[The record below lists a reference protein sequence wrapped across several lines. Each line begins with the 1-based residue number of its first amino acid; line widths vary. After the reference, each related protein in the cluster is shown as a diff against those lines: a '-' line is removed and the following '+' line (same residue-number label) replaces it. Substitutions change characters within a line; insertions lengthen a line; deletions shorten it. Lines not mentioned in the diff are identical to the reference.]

1 MMTMTAD
8 LYTPLKKY
16 FGYDTYR
23 DRQEEIITS
32 VLAGRDA
39 LVIMPTGGGKSLCYQ
54 IPGIV
59 AEGLVLVLSPLIA
72 LMDDQVIGLRQ
83 MGVRARAM
91 HSHISETESD
101 DLQRELAAGE
111 LDLLYVSPER
121 LMGGRTL
128 EHLTRLHDSANHPG
142 VAAIAIDE
150 AHCVSIWGND
160 FRPEYVRLSELRQ
173 SLPGVPIIA
182 LTATAD
188 SATQSDISKQLDLQ
202 NPLISISSF
211 ERKNITTLA
220 RAGQNKMSQIVDF
233 VSTRAGESG
242 IIYCLSRK
250 NTEQVA
256 SKLTDLGYKA
266 KAYHAGLAPADRK
279 RVQADF
285 TSDKCQI
292 VCATIAFGMGI
303 DKSNIRWIIHH
314 NMPKNI
320 ESYYQ
325 EIGRAGRDGAEAE
338 ALLFYSWRDIMT
350 LRGFIEGSDASG
362 DFRSVQMAK
371 LDRMWEYANAS
382 SCRTNLVLNY
392 FGEYSARACGHC
404 DNCLHP
410 PESLNGTVIA
420 QKALS
425 AITRCRENLG
435 MILLID
441 HLRGSARQE
450 ILRMGLDR
458 LSTYGVGREHSFR
471 TWKGYL
477 TQMVNQGL
485 IAIDYTSGAKL
496 RLTPLSS
503 DILKGKRAVLL
514 HAVEDADFS
523 KKSSKRDKEP
533 SKTEQLHEAMLTQ
546 LRVWRGTMAKA
557 KGIPAYM
564 IFHDSTLEELASK
577 LPKTAN
583 ELAAIQGIGDKKL
596 ADYGTELLDHIQ
608 TYLLSQDIMRVKG
621 STQLQTLS
629 LWNSGMTVDEI
640 ANLRQIKADTVGSH
654 LAKMLRA
661 GELTDLSRLLTEQQV
676 LEIRN
681 TYDSLHRPDSSKLVV
696 DELRGKYEYYQ
707 VSLALHGYADEKD

>member
-1 MMTMTAD
+1 MTID
-8 LYTPLKKY
+8 LYTPLKRY
-16 FGYDTYR
+16 FGYDAFR

-59 AEGLVLVLSPLIA
+59 SQGLVLVLSPLIA
-72 LMDDQVIGLRQ
+72 LMDDQVTGLRQ

-91 HSHISETESD
+91 HSHVSEVD
-101 DLQRELAAGE
+101 NADLQRELAAGE
-111 LDLLYVSPER
+111 LDLLYISPER
-121 LMGGRTL
+121 LMSGGTL
-128 EHLTRLHDSANHPG
+128 EHLRHLHESANHPG
-142 VAAIAIDE
+142 IAAIAIDE

-160 FRPEYVRLSELRQ
+160 FRPEYVRLAALRQ
-173 SLPGVPIIA
+173 SLPAVPIIA

-188 SATQSDISKQLDLQ
+188 SATQSDIRKQLALRD
-202 NPLISISSF
+202 PLVSISSF
-211 ERKNITTLA
+211 ERKNITTIA

-233 VSTRAGESG
+233 ISTRQDESG
-242 IIYCLSRK
+242 IVYCLSRK

-256 SKLTDLGYKA
+256 AKLSDLGYRA
-266 KAYHAGLAPADRK
+266 EAYHAGLSPADRK
-279 RVQADF
+279 RVQTEF
-285 TSDKCQI
+285 TIDKCQI

-325 EIGRAGRDGAEAE
+325 EIGRAGRDGAPAE

-350 LRGFIEGSDASG
+350 LRGFIEGSEASG
-362 DFRSVQMAK
+362 EFRSVQMAK

-392 FGEYSARACGHC
+392 FGEYSATACGHC

-410 PESLNGTVIA
+410 PENIEGTVIA

-425 AITRCRENLG
+425 AITRCREDLG
-435 MILLID
+435 MMLLID

-450 ILRMGLDR
+450 IMRMGLDQ

-471 TWKGYL
+471 VWKGYL
-477 TQMVNQGL
+477 TQMINQGL

-496 RLTPLSS
+496 KLTPLSS
-503 DILKGKRAVLL
+503 DILRGKRAVLL
-514 HAVEDADFS
+514 HAVEEANFS
-523 KKSSKRDKEP
+523 KRSSKDAKKAT
-533 SKTEQLHEAMLTQ
+533 KTERLHDAMLTQ

-577 LPKTAN
+577 LPKTTK
-583 ELAAIQGIGDKKL
+583 ELSSIQGIGDKKL
-596 ADYGTELLDHIQ
+596 ADYGPELLQHIQ
-608 TYLLSQDIMRVKG
+608 NYLLTQDIKRVKG
-621 STQLQTLS
+621 STQLESLS
-629 LWNSGMTVDEI
+629 MWNSGMSIEEI
-640 ANLRQIKADTVGSH
+640 ALQRNIKAGTVGNH
-654 LAKMLRA
+654 LSKMYRE
-661 GELTDLSRLLTEQQV
+661 GELTDLSRLLTPEQVQ
-676 LEIRN
+676 EIRN
-681 TYDSLHRPDSSKLVV
+681 TYDSLHRPDSSKVVV
-696 DELRGKYEYYQ
+696 DEFQGKFEYYH
-707 VSLALHGYADEKD
+707 VSMALHGYADSSD